1 MALPFDLS
9 EDAVYDLE
17 EAVGY
22 LAAENPP
29 AALRLADELEQTFLF
44 LAQWP
49 SAGRRRED
57 LTEEPELRFWS
68 NKDYLIGYFGNR
80 SPILIVCVLHGSRD
94 AASILAPRLGRL

>member
-1 MALPFDLS
+1 MPLPFDLS

-22 LAAENPP
+22 LAVENPS

-49 SAGRRRED
+49 SAGQRRED

-68 NKDYLIGYFGNR
+68 NKNYLIGYFGNR

-94 AASILAPRLGRL
+94 AISILVPRLERP